1 MREQLIQYIDLLFA
15 GTKNCEDMKQEILQN
30 TLDRYDDLISE
41 GKVPEAAY
49 RLAISGIGDI
59 SEILGTQGT
68 SPSVYAH
75 IEEPETKEEQQKQKK
90 LRATA
95 IALYILCPIP
105 LFLMSEL
112 GAATVGLCGLL
123 VMVAIA
129 TALIIMSGKKDTA
142 TDDKE
147 EKNAA
152 QSPQQALRKT
162 IKDTIGIVGLVV
174 YLLVSFATRAWH
186 ITWLIFPIE
195 AAVWELTKAIL
206 DLKEATKHEV

>member
-30 TLDRYDDLISE
+30 TLDRYDDLITE

-59 SEILGTQGT
+59 SEILGAQET

-95 IALYILCPIP
+95 IALYILCPVP
-105 LFLMSEL
+105 LFLMSEM
-112 GAATVGLCGLL
+112 GMATIGLCGLL
-123 VMVAIA
+123 FMVAMA
-129 TALIIMSGKKDTA
+129 TALIIMSGKKDTD
-142 TDDKE
+142 TDADEKE
-147 EKNAA
+147 NVSH
-152 QSPQQALRKT
+152 SPQQALRKT
-162 IKDTIGIVGLVV
+162 LKDAIGIVGLVV
-174 YLLVSFATRAWH
+174 YLLISFATRAWH
-186 ITWLIFPIE
+186 ITWLIFPIT
-195 AAVWELTKAIL
+195 AALSELFKAIW
-206 DLKEATKHEV
+206 DLKEAKKHEI